1 MRERIQMAKV
11 SFDANSEPLEVGH
24 SNHAYALRGR
34 RGWKTLMATGVLL
47 LGAACATPS
56 PSIGS
61 VPVDIVQ
68 GELVELWGVSS
79 TRTDTGVDVSGSVTR
94 PRGPNKPFNEH
105 LHAETISQSG
115 AVLEARD
122 VPWNSIASLRTRH
135 SATFRTTF
143 ASPNGDAIARVR
155 LKVVAG
161 AVHFSD

>member
-1 MRERIQMAKV
+1 MAKV

-24 SNHAYALRGR
+24 SNLAYAWRGSR
-34 RGWKTLMATGVLL
+34 RWKTLVAAGVLSFVA
-47 LGAACATPS
+47 GCATAPV
-56 PSIGS
+56 SIAP

-68 GELVELWGVSS
+68 GKLVELWGVSS
-79 TRTDTGVDVSGSVTR
+79 TRTDIGVDVSGSVTR

-115 AVLEARD
+115 AVIEARD

-143 ASPNGDAIARVR
+143 ASSNGDPIARVR

>member
-1 MRERIQMAKV
+1 MEGINR
-11 SFDANSEPLEVGH
+11 DAGSPTVETRH
-24 SNHAYALRGR
+24 SCLALVAGVRAR
-34 RGWKTLMATGVLL
+34 WKTLVATGVMSFVA
-47 LGAACATPS
+47 GCATAPV
-56 PSIGS
+56 SIAP

-68 GELVELWGVSS
+68 GKLVELWGVSS

-94 PRGPNKPFNEH
+94 PAGPNRPFNEH

-122 VPWNSIASLRTRH
+122 VPWNSIASLRARH

>member
-1 MRERIQMAKV
+1 MAKV
-11 SFDANSEPLEVGH
+11 WVDARSEPLEVGH
-24 SNHAYALRGR
+24 SSLAPALRGSH
-34 RGWKTLMATGVLL
+34 GWKSLMATSVLL
-47 LGAACATPS
+47 LATACATAS

-61 VPVDIVQ
+61 VPVEIVQ

-79 TRTDTGVDVSGSVTR
+79 TRTNAGVEVSGSVTR
-94 PRGPNKPFNEH
+94 QRGPNRPFNEH
-105 LHAETISQSG
+105 LHAETISSSG
-115 AVLEARD
+115 AVLEARE

-143 ASPNGDAIARVR
+143 ASSNGGAIARVR